1 MALRV
6 SVVSEHAARLGDQV
20 SKVFGV
26 HGGSIGRAR
35 DNEWVLPDPERYL
48 SGKHARIEC
57 RAGRYYLVDTSS
69 NGTYVNGAQ
78 VPLGRFH
85 DYLLQ
90 DGDIVRIGE
99 YELRVSID
107 PSTDFPPDESAIVA
121 YDGASAPASVHKA
134 TADDIGADLDLGEL
148 LEPNGSI
155 ERKLASVARDAY
167 GQPILPDPPASS
179 HAATEPVPW
188 HMLTRPFTI
197 ERATAPGPHAP
208 ALFDADCEPGL
219 AAFCRGAGIDP
230 RRLSPEQ
237 RIGAMQLA
245 GQILRESVLGLIE
258 LDQSR
263 AQFRDRVQ
271 IAPED
276 DRDDA
281 VRFGRDVE
289 DTLFALL
296 TTVAKR
302 GGSVESV
309 RERFRRL
316 KAENGATLPALHAA
330 LEEFLGRF
338 DPRELE
344 ERFERD
350 GKRGVFTTQNK
361 ARYWEL
367 YCDLYTGLS
376 QRDADGLPHW
386 FAEAFAKAYADMLGR
401 LLPRRGAFG
410 EATGTDSA

>member
-6 SVVSEHAARLGDQV
+6 SVVSEHAARLGDQA

-35 DNEWVLPDPERYL
+35 DNEWMLPDPERYL
-48 SGKHARIEC
+48 SGKHVRIEC

-85 DYLLQ
+85 DYALQ
-90 DGDIVRIGE
+90 DGDYVRIGE

-107 PSTDFPPDESAIVA
+107 PSNDFPPDDSAIVA
-121 YDGASAPASVHKA
+121 FDGASAPASVHKA
-134 TADDIGADLDLGEL
+134 TADDIGADLDLSEL
-148 LEPNGSI
+148 LEPSRRFDGD
-155 ERKLASVARDAY
+155 LASVARDAY
-167 GQPILPDPPASS
+167 GQPITAEPPPRP
-179 HAATEPVPW
+179 AAPAEPVPW
-188 HMLTRPFTI
+188 HMMTRPLAP
-197 ERATAPGPHAP
+197 ERAAAPGPHAP
-208 ALFDADCEPGL
+208 ALYEADCEPGV
-219 AAFCRGAGIDP
+219 AAFCRGAGLDP
-230 RRLSPEQ
+230 RRLNPEL
-237 RIGAMQLA
+237 RVAAMQLA
-245 GQILRESVLGLIE
+245 GQILRESVLGLTE

-263 AQFRDRVQ
+263 AEFRDRLQ
-271 IAPED
+271 IPPDEG
-276 DRDDA
+276 REDA
-281 VRFGRDVE
+281 VRGGEGVE
-289 DTLFALL
+289 DALFALL
-296 TTVAKR
+296 TTLAKR

-316 KAENGATLPALHAA
+316 KAENGATLAALHAA

-367 YCDLYTGLS
+367 YRDLYTGLS
-376 QRDADGLPHW
+376 QRAVDGLPHW
-386 FAEAFAKAYADMLGR
+386 FADAFAKSYADALGR

-410 EATGTDSA
+410 EATGTD

>member
-6 SVVSEHAARLGDQV
+6 SVVSEHAARLGDQG

-26 HGGSIGRAR
+26 HGGSIGRSR
-35 DNEWVLPDPERYL
+35 DNEWILPDPERYL
-48 SGKHARIEC
+48 SGRHARIEY

-85 DYLLQ
+85 EYLLQ
-90 DGDIVRIGE
+90 DGDYVRIGE
-99 YELRVSID
+99 YELRVSVD

-121 YDGASAPASVHKA
+121 FDGASAPASVHKA
-134 TADDIGADLDLGEL
+134 TANDIGADLDLSEL
-148 LEPNGSI
+148 LEPNG
-155 ERKLASVARDAY
+155 RPDRNLAAAARDAY
-167 GQPILPDPPASS
+167 GQPILPEPPPRP
-179 HAATEPVPW
+179 AAAAEPVPW
-188 HMLTRPFTI
+188 HMMTRPLSL
-197 ERATAPGPHAP
+197 ERATAPGPRAP
-208 ALFDADCEPGL
+208 AFDDADCEPGL

-230 RRLSPEQ
+230 RRLSPEL
-237 RIGAMQLA
+237 RVIAMQLA

-263 AQFRDRVQ
+263 AEFRDRLQ
-271 IAPED
+271 IPPED
-276 DRDDA
+276 DREGA

-289 DTLFALL
+289 DTLFTLL
-296 TTVAKR
+296 TTIAKR

-316 KAENGATLPALHAA
+316 KAENGATLAALHAA

-367 YCDLYTGLS
+367 YRDLYAGLS
-376 QRDADGLPHW
+376 QCDEDRLPHW
-386 FAEAFAKAYADMLGR
+386 FAEAFAKAYADTLGR

-410 EATGTDSA
+410 EATGTD

>member
-6 SVVSEHAARLGDQV
+6 SVVSEHAARLGDQA

-26 HGGSIGRAR
+26 HGGSIGRSR
-35 DNEWVLPDPERYL
+35 DNEWILPDPERYL
-48 SGKHARIEC
+48 SGRHARIEY

-85 DYLLQ
+85 EYLLQ
-90 DGDIVRIGE
+90 DGDYVRIGE
-99 YELRVSID
+99 YELRVSVD

-121 YDGASAPASVHKA
+121 FDGASAPASVHKA
-134 TADDIGADLDLGEL
+134 TANDIGADLDLSEL
-148 LEPNGSI
+148 LEPNG
-155 ERKLASVARDAY
+155 RPDRNLAAAARDAY
-167 GQPILPDPPASS
+167 GQPILPEPAPRPAV
-179 HAATEPVPW
+179 AAEPVPW
-188 HMLTRPFTI
+188 HMMTRPLSR

-208 ALFDADCEPGL
+208 ALDDADCEPGL

-230 RRLSPEQ
+230 RRLSPEL
-237 RIGAMQLA
+237 RVIAMQLA

-263 AQFRDRVQ
+263 AEFRDRLQ
-271 IAPED
+271 IPPED
-276 DRDDA
+276 DREGA

-289 DTLFALL
+289 DTLFTLL
-296 TTVAKR
+296 TIIPKR

-316 KAENGATLPALHAA
+316 KAENGATLAALHAA

-367 YCDLYTGLS
+367 YRDLYAGLS
-376 QRDADGLPHW
+376 QCDEDRLPHW
-386 FAEAFAKAYADMLGR
+386 FAEAFAKAYADTLGR

-410 EATGTDSA
+410 EATGTD

>member
-6 SVVSEHAARLGDQV
+6 SVVSEHSDRLGDQA

-26 HGGSIGRAR
+26 HGGSIGRSR
-35 DNEWVLPDPERYL
+35 DNEWMLPDPERYL

-57 RAGRYYLVDTSS
+57 RAGRYYLIDTSS

-85 DYLLQ
+85 EYLLQ
-90 DGDIVRIGE
+90 DGDYVRIGE
-99 YELRVSID
+99 YELRVSVE
-107 PSTDFPPDESAIVA
+107 PSNDFPPDESAIVA
-121 YDGASAPASVHKA
+121 FDGASPPASAHKA
-134 TADDIGADLDLGEL
+134 TADDLGADLDLSEL
-148 LEPNGSI
+148 LEPGGRIDAN
-155 ERKLASVARDAY
+155 LASVARDAY
-167 GQPILPDPPASS
+167 GQPLLADPPPRP
-179 HAATEPVPW
+179 AAAAEPVPW
-188 HMLTRPFTI
+188 HMMTRPLTL
-197 ERATAPGPHAP
+197 ERAAAPGPHAP
-208 ALFDADCEPGL
+208 ALYDADCEPGL

-230 RRLSPEQ
+230 RRLSPES
-237 RIGAMQLA
+237 RVLAMQLA

-263 AQFRDRVQ
+263 AEFRDRVL
-271 IAPED
+271 IPPED
-276 DRDDA
+276 DREGA
-281 VRFGRDVE
+281 VRLGQGVE
-289 DTLFALL
+289 EALFTLL

-316 KAENGATLPALHAA
+316 KAENGATLAALHAA

-367 YCDLYTGLS
+367 YRDLYTGLS
-376 QRDADGLPHW
+376 QRDTDGLPHW
-386 FAEAFAKAYADMLGR
+386 FAEAFAKAYADTLGR

-410 EATGTDSA
+410 EATGTD

>member
-69 NGTYVNGAQ
+69 NGTYVNGAR

-276 DRDDA
+276 DRDGA

-386 FAEAFAKAYADMLGR
+386 FAEAFAKAYADTLGR
-401 LLPRRGAFG
+401 LRPRRGAFG

>member
-276 DRDDA
+276 DRDGA

-386 FAEAFAKAYADMLGR
+386 FAEAFAKAYADTLGR

>member
-6 SVVSEHAARLGDQV
+6 SVVSEHAARLGDQN

-90 DGDIVRIGE
+90 DGDYLRIGE
-99 YELRVSID
+99 YELCVSID

-148 LEPNGSI
+148 LEPNGRI
-155 ERKLASVARDAY
+155 DRNLASVARDAY
-167 GQPILPDPPASS
+167 GQPILPEPPARPV
-179 HAATEPVPW
+179 AAAEPVPW
-188 HMLTRPFTI
+188 HMMTRPLTV
-197 ERATAPGPHAP
+197 ERAAAPGPHAP

-219 AAFCRGAGIDP
+219 AAFCRGAGIEP
-230 RRLSPEQ
+230 RRLSPDL

-263 AQFRDRVQ
+263 AEFRDRLR
-271 IAPED
+271 IPPED
-276 DRDDA
+276 DREGA

-289 DTLFALL
+289 DTLVTLL
-296 TTVAKR
+296 TTIAKR

-316 KAENGATLPALHAA
+316 KADDGATLAALHVA

-338 DPRELE
+338 DPRDLE

-367 YCDLYTGLS
+367 YRDLYTGLS
-376 QRDADGLPHW
+376 QREADGLPHW
-386 FAEAFAKAYADMLGR
+386 FADAFAKAYADTLGR
-401 LLPRRGAFG
+401 LLPRRGTFG
-410 EATGTDSA
+410 EATGTD